1 MQNGEAMKLGY
12 ELTIE
17 QKQQLAM
24 TPELIQGIKIL
35 QFNSMDLF
43 DYVQNELLENPI
55 LEEQK
60 PEGNRE
66 LETVEVDIMESI
78 AEDNYSGGNYQLWNP
93 GNGEERYYFEKFT
106 SEEKT
111 LQDFLLEQLNFSKLK
126 GSDKALGRFIIESLD
141 DNGYL
146 LVSSREL
153 INLFQVSETKFEEVL
168 ACIHDMEPNGVGA
181 RNLEECIKIQ
191 LSNSDELTDSICYI
205 IDNMLDDVAGN
216 RISKIAKT
224 IGTTPVETQKIVD
237 KIRSLEPKPGRQFP
251 GRGETTKYVVPDIF
265 LEKINGELVLSTND
279 ASIPSLNVSSYYTEL
294 AHKAKE
300 DRELSQYL
308 NDRFNAAKWLIKS
321 IRQRED
327 TIFRVA
333 TAIVSFQKDFFE
345 KGEKYIKT
353 LTLKQ
358 ISEALEIHES
368 TVSRAINGKYIQ
380 CPGGVFELKYFFS
393 GGVHREGDDEGLSSN
408 SVKSIIK
415 DIIDSE
421 NQKKPFSD
429 QNMVKLLKEKGI
441 EISRRTVAKYRE
453 EMGIP
458 SSSKR
463 RRF

>member
-1 MQNGEAMKLGY
+1 M
-12 ELTIE
+12 
-17 QKQQLAM
+17 
-24 TPELIQGIKIL
+24 
-35 QFNSMDLF
+35 
-43 DYVQNELLENPI
+43 
-55 LEEQK
+55 
-60 PEGNRE
+60 
-66 LETVEVDIMESI
+66 
-78 AEDNYSGGNYQLWNP
+78 
-93 GNGEERYYFEKFT
+93 
-106 SEEKT
+106 
-111 LQDFLLEQLNFSKLK
+111 
-126 GSDKALGRFIIESLD
+126 
-141 DNGYL
+141 
-146 LVSSREL
+146 
-153 INLFQVSETKFEEVL
+153 
-168 ACIHDMEPNGVGA
+168 
-181 RNLEECIKIQ
+181 
-191 LSNSDELTDSICYI
+191 
-205 IDNMLDDVAGN
+205 
-216 RISKIAKT
+216 
-224 IGTTPVETQKIVD
+224 
-237 KIRSLEPKPGRQFP
+237 
-251 GRGETTKYVVPDIF
+251 
-265 LEKINGELVLSTND
+265 
-279 ASIPSLNVSSYYTEL
+279 
-294 AHKAKE
+294 
-300 DRELSQYL
+300 
-308 NDRFNAAKWLIKS
+308 
-321 IRQRED
+321 
-327 TIFRVA
+327 A